1 MIGGGGQHLVAA
13 LLRRYFLRKLRRVK
27 KANGQILA
35 INEVG
40 SGQGGG
46 RDALLHRPHILF

>member
-1 MIGGGGQHLVAA
+1 MC
-13 LLRRYFLRKLRRVK
+13 RYFLRKLRRVK

-40 SGQGGG
+40 
-46 RDALLHRPHILF
+46 LLAARVQLPLAS